1 MEIARLRRRVTDR
14 GALDYLRFD
23 GEEIIA
29 AAGLREG
36 LSFTSYRQS
45 GFTKGADSDLSD
57 AELRAAG
64 RHRSAHSYR
73 HMRSARVNS

>member
-36 LSFTSYRQS
+36 LSFTSFRQS
-45 GFTKGADSDLSD
+45 GFTEGADSDLSD
-57 AELRAAG
+57 AELRAVTD
-64 RHRSAHSYR
+64 RRDSYR
-73 HMRSARVNS
+73 HMRNELVNS